1 MDLCMLDGEIAE
13 LLDEPHVG
21 ILAIGRPFPDPPLV
35 APVWYAPLTDGSLVV
50 VTGRSTAKVRI
61 LEDGAPATFLVQQ
74 EHPPRHVAAV
84 IDVELVEVD
93 DETRRAIAVRYVP
106 PDLLDGYLTAT
117 ADADVVQLRLHPR
130 SWRSVDLGRA
140 AAVTTAT

>member
-1 MDLCMLDGEIAE
+1 MDLRMLDREIAE

-35 APVWYAPLTDGSLVV
+35 APVWYAPLAAGSLVV
-50 VTGRSTAKVRI
+50 VTGRSTAKVRM

-84 IDVELVEVD
+84 VDVELHEVD
-93 DETRRAIAVRYVP
+93 DETRRAIAERYVP
-106 PDLLDGYLTAT
+106 PELLDPYLTAT
-117 ADADVVQLRLHPR
+117 AAADVVLLRLQPR
-130 SWRSVDLGRA
+130 SWRSVDLLRA
-140 AAVTTAT
+140 AATTTAT